1 MTAPPLDE
9 NLRLVERRELLA
21 FEQLVAELGVEAL
34 AIAILPWASR
44 FDVERLYT
52 DPAEP
57 TAHVASDELRAV
69 VGSDMLRCPVRDE
82 QISQALEDVVGAQ
95 TPRHDNRQASPGEL
109 VDDGEHPNGPPILGA
124 ILDEVIGPDMIGP
137 LGSSCWKHAFGMMP
151 DARSVIE
158 PQTAAFGLL
167 LWHFQ
172 PFPAPDPIDSLDAD
186 APAFLDQQLADPPIA
201 VTAIL
206 LGEPHDRLGERSLVV
221 ADLRVPALRRAR
233 LPDDSA
239 RATLRDGKLRAHVV
253 DARSLPGR
261 A

>member
-1 MTAPPLDE
+1 
-9 NLRLVERRELLA
+9 
-21 FEQLVAELGVEAL
+21 
-34 AIAILPWASR
+34 
-44 FDVERLYT
+44 
-52 DPAEP
+52 
-57 TAHVASDELRAV
+57 
-69 VGSDMLRCPVRDE
+69 MLRID
-82 QISQALEDVVGAQ
+82 
-95 TPRHDNRQASPGEL
+95 
-109 VDDGEHPNGPPILGA
+109 DDGEHPNGPPILGA

-137 LGSSCWKHAFGMMP
+137 LGSET

-253 DARSLPGR
+253 DACSLPGR